1 MSDKELCYL
10 SAVEALERFKTRK
23 LSPVELM
30 QALISRAEAVEPRI
44 NAFPMTNFERALE
57 QARAAEAKY
66 MKTDGRPRPLEGIA
80 VAIKDETAVKGAR
93 TTYGSLI
100 FRDNIDTIDSG
111 VVERLKRAGAIFHAR
126 SAAPEFSCAAICHSK
141 LWGVTR
147 NPWNPDYTPG
157 GSSGGAAA
165 SLAAGTTTLANGSD
179 IGGSIRIPASACG
192 VVGFKPPHGRNPE
205 DVPFNLDLYSHSGP
219 LARTVADC
227 RLMQNVIS
235 GPHPRDIASLR
246 PKLRIPERRGDIK
259 GWRIAYSLDLGYFEV
274 DPEVA
279 RNTEATLQTFR
290 DLGATVEPVD
300 LGWTLACLSAAM
312 NHLGHLFGAYIG
324 QHLSRHRHEL
334 TDYARA
340 FAEFADPGRAGGCRG
355 ARSDRHE
362 LRDQRRQGRPHDRLV
377 HDLPLQHHE
386 PLPGHVRAERLRRE
400 RRADR
405 NPDRRPDLRRRQRV
419 PRRRRLRSRPS
430 LVGHAGAAAEALT
443 GSGSN
448 GHEQQLRQAKR
459 PFTGPDGGDDDG
471 AEGGGIASVARQPP

>member
-1 MSDKELCYL
+1 MSDNELCYL

-30 QALISRAEAVEPRI
+30 QALIARAEAVEPRI
-44 NAFPMTNFERALE
+44 NAFPMTNFERAVE

-246 PKLRIPERRGDIK
+246 PKLRIPEKLGDIK

-279 RNTEATLQTFR
+279 RNTQAALQTFR

-312 NHLGHLFGAYIG
+312 NHLGHLFGAWIG

-340 FAEFADPGRAGGCRG
+340 FAEFAQTTTAADFMGAMEHAGKMYGTLGPTLEKYRLLICPTLAVPAVAAEHDPTDTSFAINGVKVDPMIGWCLTYPFNTMSRCPVMSVPSGFAESGVPTGIQIVGRTYDDVSVFRAAAAYEA
-355 ARSDRHE
+355 ARPWLDA
-362 LRDQRRQGRPHDRLV
+362 P
-377 HDLPLQHHE
+377 
-386 PLPGHVRAERLRRE
+386 E
-400 RRADR
+400 RR
-405 NPDRRPDLRRRQRV
+405 PGL
-419 PRRRRLRSRPS
+419 
-430 LVGHAGAAAEALT
+430 
-443 GSGSN
+443 
-448 GHEQQLRQAKR
+448 
-459 PFTGPDGGDDDG
+459 
-471 AEGGGIASVARQPP
+471 